1 MFAILLSDA
10 MDPFYRNVASFP
22 TLLWTIL
29 LGLCAL
35 YWLGA
40 VLGVVDLDVLDASLG
55 TADLNAGSDAT
66 NADVLAG
73 LLLRFGLTG
82 VPLPVSLSILALVGW
97 LVSYYAVHVLFA
109 PIPEGVLRWL
119 AGVPLLAVTFV
130 AAAWVTS
137 RLIRPL
143 RPLFRN
149 ASAESAKHLLGQ
161 VATVRTSRVD
171 DAFGEATMEDG
182 GAGLVVKVRAPAGNG
197 FTVGSRVVL
206 YERLGDGTV
215 YRVMS
220 EAEFEGR

>member
-1 MFAILLSDA
+1 MFAMLLSDS
-10 MDPFYRNVASFP
+10 MDAFYRNVAAFP

-29 LGLCAL
+29 LALCVL

-55 TADLNAGSDAT
+55 DADLNAGSDAT
-66 NADVLAG
+66 RADVLAG

-82 VPLPVSLSILALVGW
+82 VPVPVSLTLLALVGW
-97 LVSYYAVHVLFA
+97 LISYYAVHFLFA
-109 PIPEGVLRWL
+109 PIPPGPLRWL
-119 AGVPLLAVTFV
+119 AGLPLLAVTFLV
-130 AAAWVTS
+130 AAWLTA

-149 ASAESAKHLLGQ
+149 AVAESTKHLLGQ

-171 DAFGEATMEDG
+171 ERFGEATMEDG

-206 YERLGDGTV
+206 YERIDDGTV